1 MRALVALI
9 TLTAVVASGC
19 GGRAWPTTAASVADP
34 TFVAR
39 DRDIVTVDIL
49 PFDLAVGI
57 EPGARVEPGELR
69 SRTETRI
76 MNATLDG
83 LTRRAYGI
91 GGLIGWDGQAA
102 GSEVLTRADL
112 LATVEAL
119 ASYGVSA
126 DPDPAAPTVAL
137 PATLGQ
143 TTGADATLYVGGWA
157 YVPARRESTGS
168 KIAKGIAI
176 AIVAVT
182 VVAILAAIPRFDKKS
197 STSSSST
204 SSGRAPRVGGAAIR
218 DHREEAISAVRDHRA
233 APTVRDHRDGP
244 GVRQI
249 RDHRASDATRLPA
262 IRPGGHRSIT
272 DVALDL
278 WSGSDG
284 DLEVAPD
291 ERIDPPGPLGPRR
304 GKHAQLYLQMTLVD
318 NRTRTVLWHAHQVF
332 PANAGK
338 AADAERAARLLLA
351 TLPVR

>member
-1 MRALVALI
+1 MLRGLVAVL
-9 TLTAVVASGC
+9 TLSAVVASGC
-19 GGRAWPTTAASVADP
+19 GGRAWPASAASVADP
-34 TFVAR
+34 AFVAR
-39 DRDIVTVDIL
+39 DRGIVTVDIL

-69 SRTETRI
+69 SRAETRI
-76 MNATLDG
+76 MNATIAG

-91 GGLIGWDGQAA
+91 GGLIDWNGQAA

-119 ASYGVSA
+119 GSYGVSA
-126 DPDPAAPTVAL
+126 DPDPAAPPVAL

-157 YVPARRESTGS
+157 YVPAHRESTGS

-182 VVAILAAIPRFDKKS
+182 VVVILVAITRSDKN
-197 STSSSST
+197 SSSSSASK

-218 DHREEAISAVRDHRA
+218 DHREEAISEVRDHRST
-233 APTVRDHRDGP
+233 PTVRDHRDGP
-244 GVRQI
+244 GVRLI
-249 RDHRASDATRLPA
+249 RDHRASDAPRLPTL
-262 IRPGGHRSIT
+262 RPGGHRTVT

-278 WSGSDG
+278 WSGPDG
-284 DLEVAPD
+284 ELDGEPD
-291 ERIDPPGPLGPRR
+291 GRADQPGPRP
-304 GKHAQLYLQMTLVD
+304 GKHSQLYLQMTLVD